1 MKQRTK
7 APVEKNE
14 ELTVEI
20 EGLSS
25 EGAGVARYHGM
36 AIFVP
41 YTAPG
46 DRIRCRVIKVQ
57 KNFAVGKLLQIARPS
72 PDRVDP
78 LCPVYGKCGGCVSRH
93 MTYQA
98 ECRAK
103 YQKVAD
109 ALQRIGGLEIVP
121 EPIVPSEQADRY
133 RNKAQFP
140 VGRTQQGVQIG
151 FYAPRSHRIVDCR
164 DCALQPPEFAQAV
177 EVLAQWMDTYE
188 VSAYDETTGKGLIRH
203 LYLRRAAATGE
214 MLVYVVAN
222 GDRLPEESELISG
235 FRALPG
241 VVGVAV
247 NVNRAATNV
256 VLGQTIR
263 MLWGREYI
271 EDILCGVRFIISPH
285 SFYQV
290 NSPQAQRLYNI
301 AREFAQAGP
310 DTVVLDLYCGAGTI
324 GLTMADGVK
333 EVIGVEVVP
342 QAVEDARRNAQRNG
356 ITNARFLCADAAQ
369 AAAELAR
376 EGVRPDVILVDPPR
390 KGCDAQVLQIVAEQM
405 QPQRL
410 VYISCDPATLARDAA
425 ALRQYGYHACRAV
438 PVDLFAR
445 TAHVETVVL
454 FSRGAPHSI

>member
-1 MKQRTK
+1 M
-7 APVEKNE
+7 
-14 ELTVEI
+14 
-20 EGLSS
+20 
-25 EGAGVARYHGM
+25 
-36 AIFVP
+36 
-41 YTAPG
+41 
-46 DRIRCRVIKVQ
+46 
-57 KNFAVGKLLQIARPS
+57 
-72 PDRVDP
+72 
-78 LCPVYGKCGGCVSRH
+78 
-93 MTYQA
+93 
-98 ECRAK
+98 
-103 YQKVAD
+103 
-109 ALQRIGGLEIVP
+109 
-121 EPIVPSEQADRY
+121 
-133 RNKAQFP
+133 
-140 VGRTQQGVQIG
+140 
-151 FYAPRSHRIVDCR
+151 
-164 DCALQPPEFAQAV
+164 
-177 EVLAQWMDTYE
+177 
-188 VSAYDETTGKGLIRH
+188 
-203 LYLRRAAATGE
+203 
-214 MLVYVVAN
+214 
-222 GDRLPEESELISG
+222 
-235 FRALPG
+235 
-241 VVGVAV
+241 AV
-247 NVNRAATNV
+247 NVNQAATNV